1 MKVVVPDLINY
12 LKELEDQMSNDKIP
26 SDKAD
31 AKSCSLKQTR
41 CWCKEQEPESLFFF
55 FFWLLIKP
63 ENIQESYNI
72 QWSIG
77 ISVAKILS
85 CQLGLHFLL
94 ETKTGLI
101 LPLRNKRKLYKAF
114 FKFSEDPAPCHRA
127 TKFWLFFFFCFFL
140 KFSITP
146 LPFFT
151 TNVINQWWNL
161 EVHYDFIYTRIFPMH
176 A

>member
-1 MKVVVPDLINY
+1 MLTETNKVLVQRTGARKL
-12 LKELEDQMSNDKIP
+12 
-26 SDKAD
+26 
-31 AKSCSLKQTR
+31 
-41 CWCKEQEPESLFFF
+41 LFFF

-85 CQLGLHFLL
+85 CQLGVHFLL

-151 TNVINQWWNL
+151 INVINQWWNL